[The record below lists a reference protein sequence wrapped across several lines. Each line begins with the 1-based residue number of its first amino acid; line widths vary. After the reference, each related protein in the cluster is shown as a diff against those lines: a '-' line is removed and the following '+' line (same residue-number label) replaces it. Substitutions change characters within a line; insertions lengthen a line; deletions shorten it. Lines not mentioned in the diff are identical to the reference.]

1 MLLRLLTRSD
11 ETTYQSEFQ
20 FSTAATASSGA
31 LISFINISADV
42 SKPTCC
48 HPPESLFL
56 FLVQVLQS
64 VENN

>member
-1 MLLRLLTRSD
+1 MKQPIKVNSN
-11 ETTYQSEFQ
+11 FQ
-20 FSTAATASSGA
+20 QQQLQAVER